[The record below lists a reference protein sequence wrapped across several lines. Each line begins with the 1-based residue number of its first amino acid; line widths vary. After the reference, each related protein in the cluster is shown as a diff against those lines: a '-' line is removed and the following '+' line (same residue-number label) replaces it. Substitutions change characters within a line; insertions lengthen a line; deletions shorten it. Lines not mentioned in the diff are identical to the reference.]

1 MSTFEDLSDE
11 EKELIRLARRKGIR
25 PKDLENVLLTSPKL
39 KPAGKEEEKDE
50 EMDITKM
57 IDKIQKKA
65 LEMKLNLAIL
75 EQMGLGGDGK
85 DDIKELIKE
94 LTSRQENTIKEL
106 KETIKEVL
114 EEKHEK
120 GDKLS
125 TSEMMNM
132 VIMLKALG
140 GEKSTDWKDFLVA
153 MKELMQKP
161 EAAEKGID
169 PLALIDKIQEVQERT
184 YAQAR
189 EQAQAQTIN
198 VPQPQEEEETLEK
211 FISKQTLDALK
222 EQIAQNI
229 KEVFNPQ
236 KKLVNEKGQVDYGAL
251 AEKIIGIV
259 SDTIKRI
266 PINAPPPRPREEF
279 EQPPPPEVQNVGN
292 EVPPQTQQEVQP
304 AEVQQAPP
312 LPPEQQ
318 HQQEKPKLP
327 IEEQGE

>member
-1 MSTFEDLSDE
+1 MSTFDDLSDE

-25 PKDLENVLLTSPKL
+25 PKDLENALLASPKI
-39 KPAGKEEEKDE
+39 KPASKEEEKE
-50 EMDITKM
+50 EELDITKM

-75 EQMGLGGDGK
+75 EQMGLGNGK

-169 PLALIDKIQEVQERT
+169 PLALIDKMQEVQERT
-184 YAQAR
+184 YAQAK
-189 EQAQAQTIN
+189 EQAQTQAISM
-198 VPQPQEEEETLEK
+198 PQPQEEEETLEK
-211 FISKQTLDALK
+211 FISKQTMDALK
-222 EQIAQNI
+222 ENIAQNI

-279 EQPPPPEVQNVGN
+279 EQPPPPEAQNVGN

-304 AEVQQAPP
+304 AEVQQAPSP
-312 LPPEQQ
+312 PPEQQ
-318 HQQEKPKLP
+318 PQQEKPKLP